1 MEEIRIEEINALKEK
16 YPLSFKRWLAREI
29 ETGKISRKEAKER
42 YSLNSE
48 STIWGWV
55 QQYGLGKDVSL
66 AMMTPEE
73 KQTQA
78 ALEKRIKALEKAL
91 DMANLKTIAAE
102 TMIDIA
108 EEQFNIPIRKKAG
121 PKQ

>member
-1 MEEIRIEEINALKEK
+1 MKEIRIEEITSLKEK
-16 YPLSFKRWLAREI
+16 HPLSFKRWLAREI
-29 ETGKISRKEAKER
+29 ESGKISRKEAKER

-91 DMANLKTIAAE
+91 DMANLKNIATE